1 MISVMMCGKSDEA
14 PAPDSGH
21 KKRPRQEPAYR
32 AWVLS
37 PDGYTILPMR
47 PITNARTIAI
57 FIAPQLKPNRAAV
70 NACGGDEWR
79 LSATV
84 AFAI

>member
-1 MISVMMCGKSDEA
+1 
-14 PAPDSGH
+14 
-21 KKRPRQEPAYR
+21 
-32 AWVLS
+32 VLS

-57 FIAPQLKPNRAAV
+57 FIASQLKPNRAAV

-84 AFAI
+84 AFAKPPARERGRLQCRAASRLCQDVQA